1 MTIAGHSV
9 SLTSI
14 VSPLTVPSK
23 PFLQQLNQGNINTP
37 TIPESQAGYY
47 LQLNNVTITGGA
59 LPAFEGFPGGAI
71 NNETALP
78 NYIQAQTNENN
89 ESNSSTVA
97 E

>member
-1 MTIAGHSV
+1 MNQHGILSD
-9 SLTSI
+9 
-14 VSPLTVPSK
+14 SPIK
-23 PFLQQLNQGNINTP
+23 PFLQELNQGNINTP

-71 NNETALP
+71 TNETALP